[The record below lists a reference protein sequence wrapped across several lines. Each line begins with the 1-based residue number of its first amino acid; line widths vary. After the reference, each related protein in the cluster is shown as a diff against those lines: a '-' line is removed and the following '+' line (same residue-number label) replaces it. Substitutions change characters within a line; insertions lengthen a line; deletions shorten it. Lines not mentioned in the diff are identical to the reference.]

1 MIEKMFGVY
10 VGAERCGARTVYS
23 EAKHMIE
30 SHRRAATRACLLH
43 VLEEEW
49 EGQKLLSVSHVNSW
63 QSVAA
68 GRASFTAQDI
78 FRDEEEIKKK
88 MTAGEYNPAF

>member
-10 VGAERCGARTVYS
+10 VGAERCGARTLYS

-49 EGQKLLSVSHVNSW
+49 EGNRLLSVSHVNSW
-63 QSVAA
+63 QSRFVR
-68 GRASFTAQDI
+68 GGFTASDI
-78 FRDEEEIKKK
+78 MRDEEEIKKK
-88 MTAGEYNPAF
+88 MAAGAYNPAF